1 MAGEPERFSL
11 SRWSRRK
18 LDAKRAPA
26 DAPEAPPPVEATP
39 STAPMAEA
47 VAPLPAV
54 GPEATPIAA
63 DAPAL
68 PPVESLSI
76 DSDFRPFLAPKVDEA
91 TRRAALRKLFSDP
104 HFNVMD
110 GLDVYIDDYNKP
122 DPMPADM
129 LAKIVGVYERLT
141 EESAARE
148 AAATRAADASAALEN
163 ATFEGAQ
170 PVAGADAVDIAPG
183 DESVAEVDAAPLVD
197 AASSPPSTQ
206 STPRAATPQR
216 MVRKVVR

>member
-26 DAPEAPPPVEATP
+26 DAPEALPPGEPAP
-39 STAPMAEA
+39 STPPAAEA
-47 VAPLPAV
+47 VAPLPTV
-54 GPEATPIAA
+54 GPDVMPVAA

-76 DSDFRPFLAPKVDEA
+76 DSDFRPFMAPKVDES
-91 TRRAALRKLFSDP
+91 TRRAALRKLFTDP

-129 LAKIVGVYERLT
+129 LAKIVGVYERLA

-148 AAATRAADASAALEN
+148 AAAASDDTAREDAPA
-163 ATFEGAQ
+163 EGAHAL
-170 PVAGADAVDIAPG
+170 AGTDAG
-183 DESVAEVDAAPLVD
+183 ESVPDKESPAETDDAPLVD
-197 AASSPPSTQ
+197 AASQPPSIPQ
-206 STPRAATPQR
+206 ATPHAATPRR